1 MSNIRKHF
9 ILAAAV
15 AVSLLSGCAAQM
27 ESLSQRLDAGL
38 AGAHQDTF
46 DRQTD
51 KDLASAFYSLGE
63 GRSKPEQ
70 LRSELAAQGYE
81 LQAVNVDALH
91 VKRRGGV
98 VRDGTLADAGRK
110 LFNTRQPMVEDSVL
124 QFYLRFAAKRGSV
137 VKLYRPALAQ
147 RVFAVFPAEHRL
159 RPTNYTQ
166 QWYGLDNVLVEY
178 APDGRV
184 LSIAAKSYQG
194 ISNIGVTVDEYVHI
208 WYGRDL
214 VTRFENQF
222 GNNVLNDTF
231 IRVQVSGQQ
240 PAQAAR

>member
-27 ESLSQRLDAGL
+27 ENLSQKLDAGL
-38 AGAHQDTF
+38 ASAHQDTF

-63 GRSKPEQ
+63 GRSKPE
-70 LRSELAAQGYE
+70 LMRSELAAQGYE
-81 LQAVNVDALH
+81 LQAVNVEALH
-91 VKRRGGV
+91 IKRRGI
-98 VRDGTLADAGRK
+98 VRDGNFADASRK
-110 LFNTRQPMVEDSVL
+110 LFNTRKPMVDDPAL
-124 QFYLRFAAKRGSV
+124 QAYLRFAAARGSA

-147 RVFAVFPAEHRL
+147 RVFGVFPAEHML
-159 RPTNYTQ
+159 RPANNTQ

-194 ISNIGVTVDEYVHI
+194 ISNFGVAVDEYVHI
-208 WYGRDL
+208 WYGRG
-214 VTRFENQF
+214 VAARFENQF